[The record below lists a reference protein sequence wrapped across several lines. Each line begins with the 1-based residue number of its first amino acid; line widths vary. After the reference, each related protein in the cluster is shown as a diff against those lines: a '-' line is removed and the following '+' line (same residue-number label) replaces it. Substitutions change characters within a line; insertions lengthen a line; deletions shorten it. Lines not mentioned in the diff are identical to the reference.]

1 MNGLNI
7 YLIWYRNIWL
17 IKNEICWSKN
27 NFKINLIMF
36 KILIPLL
43 LLIFL
48 SHCEKQVTHSPDN
61 NNNLTLGKVQQTL
74 KKGMSQ
80 GEIVVALG
88 SPNMVTTDANGLET
102 WVYDKLSTQ
111 ASSNS
116 KKKGFNLLGGAIG
129 SKIGVGATA
138 GSSTS
143 NSNTSTSQKTLT
155 VVLKFVEKKLDSF
168 TYNASSF

>member
-1 MNGLNI
+1 
-7 YLIWYRNIWL
+7 
-17 IKNEICWSKN
+17 
-27 NFKINLIMF
+27 MF
-36 KILIPLL
+36 RILAAIFLL
-43 LLIFL
+43 FLL
-48 SHCEKQVTHSPDN
+48 SHCEKEVKHSPEN
-61 NNNLTLGKVQQTL
+61 INKLTLGKVQQTL

-80 GEIVVALG
+80 GEIIVALG
-88 SPNMVTTDANGLET
+88 SPNMVTTDAEGLET

-111 ASSNS
+111 VSSNS

-138 GSSTS
+138 GSSTN

-155 VVLKFVEKKLDSF
+155 VVLKFIEKKLDTF